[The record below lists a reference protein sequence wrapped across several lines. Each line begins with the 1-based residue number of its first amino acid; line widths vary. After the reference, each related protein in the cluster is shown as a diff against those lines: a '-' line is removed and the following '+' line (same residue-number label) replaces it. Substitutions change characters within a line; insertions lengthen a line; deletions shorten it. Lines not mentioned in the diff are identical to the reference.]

1 MAPYQFLEYF
11 RQTVCHR
18 HLLMRVRAE
27 WCHAEGKHHPLGEA
41 AEAPAFGGR
50 ARMLL
55 FIVAVIHVTT
65 SLLPGTRDVFIR

>member
-1 MAPYQFLEYF
+1 
-11 RQTVCHR
+11 
-18 HLLMRVRAE
+18 MRVRAE